1 MTKKDE
7 MRKNLER
14 QEKELLSECRNLEVS
29 QEKLIIQFSKAME
42 EKTLLN
48 KKMDEL
54 QKQIDDM
61 NKELNLLIRTE
72 QSLVKNKEIIEQEKT
87 KIDKKKEK
95 IEREKKLI
103 NYLILSKMPTKLKRV
118 YKLIGISTD
127 DDLINFAEGK
137 FHIPVTAYRIIEVQK
152 YQNAKTILERFLSIR
167 GVGEESARK
176 SLDILETWSN

>member
-1 MTKKDE
+1 MTKKEE
-7 MRKNLER
+7 MRKNVER
-14 QEKELLSECRNLEVS
+14 QEKALAAEYRELEVR
-29 QEKLIIQFSKAME
+29 QEKLNIQFSKAME
-42 EKTLLN
+42 KKTLLN
-48 KKMDEL
+48 KQMDEL

-72 QSLVKNKEIIEQEKT
+72 QRLVKNEEIIEQEKT

-95 IEREKKLI
+95 IEKEKNSI

-127 DDLINFAEGK
+127 DDLINFAKGE

-152 YQNAKTILERFLSIR
+152 YQNAKTILERFLSVR
-167 GVGEESARK
+167 GVGEDSAKR
-176 SLDILETWSN
+176 SVEAIYTWSN